1 MLIEQ
6 KRQQE
11 LQILNDRFKKEQELK
26 NQTKNILDDQQTQID
41 KKSKVFISHNEL
53 NFHNFRKFLN
63 FSFRAKTWSIRA
75 EKGWLCPTKSVRE
88 AKISTETVRKESAGH
103 WKCKAKEWTFLE
115 LPTKLLHSKR
125 VRNWGTFIA
134 FPFTKVHP

>member
-41 KKSKVFISHNEL
+41 KKSKFSKFHNSEL
-53 NFHNFRKFLN
+53 NF
-63 FSFRAKTWSIRA
+63 S
-75 EKGWLCPTKSVRE
+75 
-88 AKISTETVRKESAGH
+88 
-103 WKCKAKEWTFLE
+103 
-115 LPTKLLHSKR
+115 
-125 VRNWGTFIA
+125 
-134 FPFTKVHP
+134 